1 MSNGEISERW
11 DPSQYPSQGP
21 YAIIAALPRG
31 INSKVLMVGP
41 PESAPPDFSRNY
53 GIPVNF
59 TSIAAAMATIPLFD
73 PDLPFGHP
81 DFHDPRD
88 QWTIL
93 LTPGT
98 YPEVIRLKP
107 FVNVVGLLKEAVVI
121 AGRLDNHWP
130 VRAQV
135 YLCTRSLLSNV
146 TLHIRDDSEPDDFV
160 LRGYDGHTYSSGPNA
175 GNVRFLGLSNVDFQN
190 PSGHPLQSGGL
201 IKFDGNDW
209 RTVIFRDVG
218 GNYDAPKD
226 YGIELKGGFQNA
238 DCHFINCFFDA
249 LFLNHQHEGREGGF
263 IHIEDC
269 HEVHIRNSLIR
280 VDYPLEL
287 FKAGI
292 IPAISAVKTSSSSGS
307 PDKQWT
313 HVLIEGSSLYGPGE
327 SVLNVGPNTT
337 CFFRHSF
344 TDSKT
349 GTGTFKVSPPD
360 GIGNA

>member
-1 MSNGEISERW
+1 MSNHELAGKWHPIQDSNQE
-11 DPSQYPSQGP
+11 PH
-21 YAIIAALPRG
+21 AIIAALPRG
-31 INSKVLMVGP
+31 INSKVLIVGP
-41 PESAPPDFSRNY
+41 PDLAPAGFSHGY
-53 GIPVNF
+53 GIPFNF
-59 TSIAAAMATIPLFD
+59 TSIGAAMAAIPLAA
-73 PDLPFGHP
+73 DLDTPA
-81 DFHDPRD
+81 D

-93 LTPGT
+93 VTPGV
-98 YPEVIRLKP
+98 YHEVIRFKP
-107 FVNVVGLLKEAVVI
+107 YVNVVGLVKEAVII
-121 AGRLDNHWP
+121 AGDPEDHSG

-146 TLHIRDDSEPDDFV
+146 TLHISKSSKQGDFV
-160 LRGYDGHTYSSGPNA
+160 VRGYDVNRYGHHVDRE
-175 GNVRFLGLSNVDFQN
+175 NVRFLGLCNVDFQN
-190 PSGHPLQSGGL
+190 ASGSPLPAGGL
-201 IKFDGNDW
+201 IKFEGNDW

-226 YGIELKGGFQNA
+226 YGVELKGGFQNA
-238 DCHFINCFFDA
+238 
-249 LFLNHQHEGREGGF
+249 
-263 IHIEDC
+263 DC

>member
-1 MSNGEISERW
+1 MSNHELAGKWHPIQDSNQE
-11 DPSQYPSQGP
+11 PH
-21 YAIIAALPRG
+21 AIIAALPRG
-31 INSKVLMVGP
+31 INSKVLIVGP
-41 PESAPPDFSRNY
+41 PDLAPADFSHGY
-53 GIPVNF
+53 GIPFNF
-59 TSIAAAMATIPLFD
+59 TSIGAAMAAIPLAA
-73 PDLPFGHP
+73 DLDTPA
-81 DFHDPRD
+81 D

-93 LTPGT
+93 VTPGV
-98 YPEVIRLKP
+98 YHEVIRFKP
-107 FVNVVGLLKEAVVI
+107 YVNVVGLVKEAVII
-121 AGRLDNHWP
+121 AGDPEDHSG

-146 TLHIRDDSEPDDFV
+146 TLHISKSSKQGDFV
-160 LRGYDGHTYSSGPNA
+160 VRGYDVNRYGHHVDRE
-175 GNVRFLGLSNVDFQN
+175 NVRFLGLCNVDFQN
-190 PSGHPLQSGGL
+190 ASGSPLPAGGL
-201 IKFDGNDW
+201 IKFEGNDW